1 MAIATNKALI
11 GKSIVLLDGT
21 KTKITAAVATGYK
34 VADRSVR
41 VNSKQVAK
49 KGAMFYEIPNVSLR
63 ELNDTGN
70 GYVEFSDKAMQKKV
84 GTDAFLE
91 KPAKAT
97 GKKTSGRKPAEDKPA
112 KTTGRK
118 TSGRKPAEDVEDVE
132 EKPSK
137 VRRKAADVDVEE
149 TTGRTVKRRGAKNA
163 GVEMSDFGIK
173 PKGTVSLSEV
183 GEPLAKVITERLMAV
198 AKDSSLAKFDENNA
212 AIQNA
217 FEVGYS
223 TEFDRTGGDI
233 RVTMNFKYA
242 LAQPE
247 PEEIN
252 GGYEISPELAKKIKS
267 RVGKTVGKKLAAAIS
282 EHLGVD
288 ASDMTAGTLL
298 VREGEDGQFVFCG
311 ASVDDN
317 NKAVLFNTETE
328 KFRTISTGSLS
339 HYELVAEDEDED
351 EDEEEEEEE
360 EEESEEDEEDEDDSE
375 DGEDSDDDSEDG
387 EDEDGEEYEYV
398 SLTKKQLAG
407 RDSEVT
413 EENLSMLSELWGV
426 PESALVAGLKL
437 TDGEDTL
444 IYVGMDEDADLL
456 VIEEG
461 GKEVVAFSNEDIS
474 GLSEYSPVVSDEDGE
489 DSNEEDEDFEEG
501 EDDDY
506 EDLDE
511 DELRDIVVQK
521 GLAKVR
527 AAENMSEKKLRALLA
542 KG

>member
-91 KPAKAT
+91 KPA
-97 GKKTSGRKPAEDKPA
+97 GKKPAGRKAKPEAEA
-112 KTTGRK
+112 KTSGRK
-118 TSGRKPAEDVEDVE
+118 TSGRKPKPEPEE

-163 GVEMSDFGIK
+163 GTEMGDFGIK

-267 RVGKTVGKKLAAAIS
+267 RVGKTVGKKLAAAIA

-288 ASDMTAGTLL
+288 ASVMTAGTLL
-298 VREGEDGQFVFCG
+298 AREGEDGQFVFCG

-339 HYELVAEDEDED
+339 HYELVAEDDE
-351 EDEEEEEEE
+351 EDEEEEED
-360 EEESEEDEEDEDDSE
+360 EEDEEDEDDSE
-375 DGEDSDDDSEDG
+375 DGEDSDDDS
-387 EDEDGEEYEYV
+387 EDGEEYEYV

-461 GKEVVAFSNEDIS
+461 GKEVVAFNNEDIS
-474 GLSEYSPVVSDEDGE
+474 GLSDYSPVVSDEDGE

-506 EDLDE
+506 DDMDE

>member
-49 KGAMFYEIPNVSLR
+49 KGAMLYEIPNVSLR

-91 KPAKAT
+91 KPAK
-97 GKKTSGRKPAEDKPA
+97 TSGRKPAEDKPA
-112 KTTGRK
+112 KTSGRK
-118 TSGRKPAEDVEDVE
+118 TSGRKPAEELE

-137 VRRKAADVDVEE
+137 VRRKAADADAEE
-149 TTGRTVKRRGAKNA
+149 TTGRTVKRRGAKND
-163 GVEMSDFGIK
+163 GVEMGDFGIK
-173 PKGTVSLSEV
+173 PKGTVSLTEV
-183 GEPLAKVITERLMAV
+183 GEPLAKIITERLMGI

-233 RVTMNFKYA
+233 RVTLNFKYA

-247 PEEIN
+247 PEEID

-339 HYELVAEDEDED
+339 NYELVAEEEDEDED
-351 EDEEEEEEE
+351 EDESEED
-360 EEESEEDEEDEDDSE
+360 ESEEDEDEDEDSEEDSE
-375 DGEDSDDDSEDG
+375 EAS

-398 SLTKKQLAG
+398 SLSKKQLAG

-461 GKEVVAFSNEDIS
+461 GKEVVAFNNEDIS
-474 GLSEYSPVVSDEDGE
+474 GLSDYSPVVSDEDSE
-489 DSNEEDEDFEEG
+489 DSNEEAEDFEEG
-501 EDDDY
+501 EDDY